1 MYENKKTFES
11 ILVLIVDLC
20 SLIVSMGIAFWIRY
34 GIFYG
39 RFEHGDQIWLLLF
52 AIALY
57 GLIFVLLD
65 FSHHFFRRGMFDEF
79 VNVVKSELIFSAVLI
94 MALFV
99 MHRSADLSRLV
110 FGYQIV
116 INTFMMYAARVIF
129 KQYMVKVY
137 RNSRH
142 SNRLLVVTSSDQAG
156 DVIENLK
163 EYNEWNRTIAGLVL
177 TDEAKVEEIGEIP
190 VVAHREDFLNY
201 VIRNDVDEVFI
212 IDDKLMRTPLM
223 NEWVRELEQMG
234 IIVDVNIDAFDLS
247 VSGKKSLNRVGKYAA
262 VTFARNLF
270 STRQMIAKRAL
281 DIVGSMV
288 GMIILGIATIF
299 VAPAIK
305 LDSPGPVFFGQT
317 RVGKNGRKFT
327 YYKFRSMYMDA
338 DKRITEYKKLN
349 QYTESIAEEAVASS
363 ATSVNS
369 QKQAS
374 FFKDDEQNI
383 ILYSDNDATPENDY
397 LKVKRHERSNAF
409 IKLEND
415 PRITKIGQII
425 RKYSIDELPQL
436 FNILNG
442 DMSIVGNRPL
452 PVYEAELLTSD
463 EYIQRF
469 MAPAGLTGL
478 WQVEKRGNSGS
489 MSAEER
495 KQLDI
500 KYAHTFSF
508 WLDMKIIIKTF
519 TAFVQK
525 EDV

>member
-20 SLIVSMGIAFWIRY
+20 SLIFSMGIAFWIRY

-201 VIRNDVDEVFI
+201 VIRNDVDEIFI

-281 DIVGSMV
+281 DIVGSLV
-288 GMIILGIATIF
+288 GMVILGIATIF

-327 YYKFRSMYMDA
+327 FYKFRSMYKDA
-338 DKRITEYKKLN
+338 EARKKELM
-349 QYTESIAEEAVASS
+349 ASNE
-363 ATSVNS
+363 V
-369 QKQAS
+369 KGLM
-374 FFKDDEQNI
+374 FKMED
-383 ILYSDNDATPENDY
+383 
-397 LKVKRHERSNAF
+397 
-409 IKLEND
+409 D
-415 PRITKIGQII
+415 PRITKVGKFI
-425 RKYSIDELPQL
+425 RKTSIDELPQFWNVL
-436 FNILNG
+436 RG
-442 DMSIVGNRPL
+442 DMSLVGTRP
-452 PVYEAELLTSD
+452 PTVDEFEHYEAKHKCRLSMT
-463 EYIQRF
+463 
-469 MAPAGLTGL
+469 PGLTGL
-478 WQVEKRGNSGS
+478 WQISGRS
-489 MSAEER
+489 
-495 KQLDI
+495 DI
-500 KYAHTFSF
+500 KDFDEVVR
-508 WLDMKIIIKTF
+508 LDMQYIDNWSILKDIKILILTVKVVLTGRGSR
-519 TAFVQK
+519 
-525 EDV
+525 

>member
-270 STRQMIAKRAL
+270 STRQMIAKRVL

-327 YYKFRSMYMDA
+327 FYKFRSMYKDA
-338 DKRITEYKKLN
+338 EARKKELM
-349 QYTESIAEEAVASS
+349 ASNE
-363 ATSVNS
+363 V
-369 QKQAS
+369 KGLM
-374 FFKDDEQNI
+374 FKMED
-383 ILYSDNDATPENDY
+383 
-397 LKVKRHERSNAF
+397 
-409 IKLEND
+409 D
-415 PRITKIGQII
+415 PRITKVGKFI
-425 RKYSIDELPQL
+425 RKTSIDELPQFWNVL
-436 FNILNG
+436 RG
-442 DMSIVGNRPL
+442 DMSLVGTRP
-452 PVYEAELLTSD
+452 PTVDEFEHYEAKHKCRLSMT
-463 EYIQRF
+463 
-469 MAPAGLTGL
+469 PGLTGL
-478 WQVEKRGNSGS
+478 WQISGRS
-489 MSAEER
+489 
-495 KQLDI
+495 DI
-500 KYAHTFSF
+500 KDFDEVVR
-508 WLDMKIIIKTF
+508 LDMQYIDNWSILKDIKILILTVKVVLTGRGSR
-519 TAFVQK
+519 
-525 EDV
+525 

>member
-57 GLIFVLLD
+57 GLIFVLMD

-116 INTFMMYAARVIF
+116 INTFMMYAARVVF

-163 EYNEWNRTIAGLVL
+163 EYNEWNRTITGLVL
-177 TDEAKVEEIGEIP
+177 TDEAKAEEIGEIP
-190 VVAHREDFLNY
+190 VVAHREGFLNY

-281 DIVGSMV
+281 DIVGSLV
-288 GMIILGIATIF
+288 GMVILGIATIF

-327 YYKFRSMYMDA
+327 FYKFRSMYKDA
-338 DKRITEYKKLN
+338 EARKKELM
-349 QYTESIAEEAVASS
+349 ASNE
-363 ATSVNS
+363 V
-369 QKQAS
+369 KGLM
-374 FFKDDEQNI
+374 FKMED
-383 ILYSDNDATPENDY
+383 
-397 LKVKRHERSNAF
+397 
-409 IKLEND
+409 D
-415 PRITKIGQII
+415 PRITKVGKFI
-425 RKYSIDELPQL
+425 RKTSIDELPQFWNVL
-436 FNILNG
+436 RG
-442 DMSIVGNRPL
+442 DMSLVGTRP
-452 PVYEAELLTSD
+452 PTVDEFEDYEAKHKCRLSMT
-463 EYIQRF
+463 
-469 MAPAGLTGL
+469 PGLTGL
-478 WQVEKRGNSGS
+478 WQISGRS
-489 MSAEER
+489 
-495 KQLDI
+495 DI
-500 KYAHTFSF
+500 KDFDEVVR
-508 WLDMKIIIKTF
+508 LDMQYIDNWSILKDIKILILTVKVVLTGRGSR
-519 TAFVQK
+519 
-525 EDV
+525 

>member
-11 ILVLIVDLC
+11 ILVLSVDLC
-20 SLIVSMGIAFWIRY
+20 SLIFSMGIAFWIRY

-57 GLIFVLLD
+57 GLIFVLMD

-110 FGYQIV
+110 LGYQIV
-116 INTFMMYAARVIF
+116 INTVVMYAARVIF

-201 VIRNDVDEVFI
+201 VIRNDVDEIFI

-281 DIVGSMV
+281 DIVGSLV
-288 GMIILGIATIF
+288 GMVILGIATIF

-305 LDSPGPVFFGQT
+305 MDSPGPVFFGQT

-327 YYKFRSMYMDA
+327 FYKFRSMYKDA
-338 DKRITEYKKLN
+338 EARKKELM
-349 QYTESIAEEAVASS
+349 ASNE
-363 ATSVNS
+363 V
-369 QKQAS
+369 KGLM
-374 FFKDDEQNI
+374 FKMED
-383 ILYSDNDATPENDY
+383 
-397 LKVKRHERSNAF
+397 
-409 IKLEND
+409 D
-415 PRITKIGQII
+415 PRITKVGKFI
-425 RKYSIDELPQL
+425 RKTSIDELPQFWNVL
-436 FNILNG
+436 RG
-442 DMSIVGNRPL
+442 DMSLVGTRP
-452 PVYEAELLTSD
+452 PTVDEFEHYEAKHKCRLSMT
-463 EYIQRF
+463 
-469 MAPAGLTGL
+469 PGLTGL
-478 WQVEKRGNSGS
+478 WQISGRS
-489 MSAEER
+489 
-495 KQLDI
+495 DI
-500 KYAHTFSF
+500 KDFDEVVR
-508 WLDMKIIIKTF
+508 LDMQYIDNWSILKDIKILILTVKVVLTGRGSR
-519 TAFVQK
+519 
-525 EDV
+525 